1 MGTKVNFNSFKFA
14 NWIKK
19 NSGDYG
25 TYDPQQQQPPLNN
38 GSFYKNSEAP
48 YVLQN
53 PAYSL
58 SVKGQ
63 LQQNPALL
71 EKQLK
76 GQQQQ
81 VVHRDYLKIPTI
93 RLASF

>member
-1 MGTKVNFNSFKFA
+1 MLIILQVV
-14 NWIKK
+14 KK

-63 LQQNPALL
+63 LQQNPAFL

-81 VVHRDYLKIPTI
+81 VVHRDYLEYTYYKIS
-93 RLASF
+93 LL

>member
-1 MGTKVNFNSFKFA
+1 M
-14 NWIKK
+14 
-19 NSGDYG
+19 
-25 TYDPQQQQPPLNN
+25 
-38 GSFYKNSEAP
+38 
-48 YVLQN
+48 LQN